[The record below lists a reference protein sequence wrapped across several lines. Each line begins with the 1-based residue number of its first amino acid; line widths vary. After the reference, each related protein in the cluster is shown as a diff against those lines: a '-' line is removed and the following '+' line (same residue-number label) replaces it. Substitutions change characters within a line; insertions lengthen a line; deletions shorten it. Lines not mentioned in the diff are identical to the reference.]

1 MKNWH
6 SFCKI
11 TKQLIM
17 TNHKMKM
24 NKIIIIF
31 FISINI
37 FSQEKS
43 FNNLKEECKQ
53 LVTGTVYKKGTTNV
67 ISGAVVIVKD
77 VKGKIVFEKTLRSNA
92 KYRFYLPCNAK
103 FTISANRDDYQLGSI
118 LIQTKDESEKLEK
131 DIELSPINT
140 IIEYETIS
148 GKLDFTLGGN
158 KLSQDSKY
166 KLTKAVLLLKHNS
179 KAKIYIESH
188 TDSRGND
195 DFNMELT
202 KARIQKIKDF
212 LKIKGIKDNRI
223 IAKAYGETKPLNKCT
238 NKVKC
243 TNKEYLKNRRTTF
256 QVK

>member
-1 MKNWH
+1 
-6 SFCKI
+6 
-11 TKQLIM
+11 M
-17 TNHKMKM
+17 T
-24 NKIIIIF
+24 KIIIIF

-37 FSQEKS
+37 FSQEKPVFTES
-43 FNNLKEECKQ
+43 EEFDNEKECKQ
-53 LVTGTVYKKGTTNV
+53 LVTGTVYKKGTKNV

-77 VKGKIVFEKTLRSNA
+77 ANGKVVFEKTLRSNA

-103 FTISANRDDYQLGSI
+103 FTISANRSDYQLGNIS
-118 LIQTKDESEKLEK
+118 IQTKNDSEKLEN

-148 GKLDFTLGGN
+148 GKLDFTLDNN

-166 KLTKAVLLLKHNS
+166 KLTKAVLLLQHNS

-202 KARIQKIKDF
+202 KARIQKIKEF
-212 LKIKGIKDNRI
+212 LIIKGIKDERI